1 MQDRITVFFE
11 NLEAKTTTEL
21 EIPTD
26 ITANDLVLAL
36 NSAWIR
42 IISFTVIWCRR
53 TPSLS
58 CGATGG
64 CRISESTTEPGL
76 SFKEDKGRDE
86 LSV

>member
-36 NSAWIR
+36 NSAYDLGMDTDNIFHCYLVSENPIAFLR
-42 IISFTVIWCRR
+42 GNRR
-53 TPSLS
+53 L
-58 CGATGG
+58 
-64 CRISESTTEPGL
+64 
-76 SFKEDKGRDE
+76 
-86 LSV
+86 

>member
-36 NSAWIR
+36 NSAYDLGMDTDNIFHCYLVSENPIAFLRGNRRLSDFGIHHGTR
-42 IISFTVIWCRR
+42 IIFQR
-53 TPSLS
+53 
-58 CGATGG
+58 G
-64 CRISESTTEPGL
+64 
-76 SFKEDKGRDE
+76 
-86 LSV
+86 